1 MTGSAYFMS
10 TAASV
15 TETHTLVVEVD
26 NEPGVLARVVG
37 LFSGRGY
44 NIESLTVSETQH
56 AEHVSRITVVTTG
69 TRSVIDQIKAQLERL
84 VPVHKVVD
92 LTETGRA
99 LERELML
106 IKVRGKGD
114 DRSEA
119 LRIAEAFRARVIDAT
134 VESFVFELTGKGEK
148 LDQFVELMRPIGLV
162 EVSRTGI
169 AAIARGPNTL

>member
-1 MTGSAYFMS
+1 VADLERH
-10 TAASV
+10 AIAV
-15 TETHTLVVEVD
+15 LVD
-26 NEPGVLARVVG
+26 NEPGVLARVIG

-69 TRSVIDQIKAQLERL
+69 TKSVIEQIKAQLDRL

-92 LTETGRA
+92 LTETGKA

-106 IKVRGKGD
+106 IKVRGGGD
-114 DRSEA
+114 HRAEA
-119 LRIAEAFRARVIDAT
+119 LRIADAFRARVIDAT
-134 VESFVFELTGKGEK
+134 VESFVFEITGRGEK
-148 LDQFVELMRPIGLV
+148 LDQFIELMRPIGLV

-169 AAIARGPNTL
+169 AAMPRGPEGL